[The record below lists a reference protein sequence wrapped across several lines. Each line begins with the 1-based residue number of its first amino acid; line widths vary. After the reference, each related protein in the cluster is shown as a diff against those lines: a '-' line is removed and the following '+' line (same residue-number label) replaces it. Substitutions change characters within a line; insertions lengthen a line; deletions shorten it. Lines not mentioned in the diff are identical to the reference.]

1 MNINVKMF
9 TLLHNCEIFCFYILS
24 RGIIHIFSE
33 SKRIVIPD
41 KVIKIKSTNQYCK
54 ITERDHRVD
63 HRTEFVIKS

>member
-41 KVIKIKSTNQYCK
+41 KVIKIKMQEKYES
-54 ITERDHRVD
+54 VL
-63 HRTEFVIKS
+63 

>member
-41 KVIKIKSTNQYCK
+41 KVIKIAKVRISIVKLLKGT
-54 ITERDHRVD
+54 TEWT
-63 HRTEFVIKS
+63 TEQNL